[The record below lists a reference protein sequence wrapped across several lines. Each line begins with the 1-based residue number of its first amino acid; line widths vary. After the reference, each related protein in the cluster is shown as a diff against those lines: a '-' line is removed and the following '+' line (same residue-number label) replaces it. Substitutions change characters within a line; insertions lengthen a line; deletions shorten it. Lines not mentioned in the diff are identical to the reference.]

1 MNIKEKGVRLRAKST
16 SDLTEALMRAPTV
29 DDYLR
34 ENRAEL
40 TGRELTDLLSPLL
53 RGSGL
58 SKASIARAAGMS
70 DVYFHQIFSG
80 RRRPTR
86 DRLLCLC
93 IALHAT
99 REETRALLRRN
110 GCAPLDPRDRRDA
123 IVLYGLIRG
132 QDLDAL
138 NDELFTHGEKA
149 LS

>member
-16 SDLTEALMRAPTV
+16 DDLTEALMRAPTV

-53 RGSGL
+53 RRSGL

-80 RRRPTR
+80 RRRPPR
-86 DRLLCLC
+86 ARLLCVS
-93 IALHAT
+93 T
-99 REETRALLRRN
+99 ALLPTPDARR
-110 GCAPLDPRDRRDA
+110 APSHSAAADKHS
-123 IVLYGLIRG
+123 VGG
-132 QDLDAL
+132 
-138 NDELFTHGEKA
+138 GMEK
-149 LS
+149 